1 MPDEV
6 TGGPAVA
13 ARAALGPTAEGA
25 RRRVRMTLE
34 FDGTGFSGWQ
44 RQLDGV
50 RTVQGTLEAALAK
63 LPGEHGAV
71 VGAGRTDAGVHATG
85 MVAHLDSTFR
95 VADERFRRALN
106 AHLPADVRVTALR
119 GCDAGFHAQ
128 FDCRYRRY
136 LYRLRSAR
144 ESGAHGLALDRSRV
158 LHVTSP
164 LDTAAMR
171 AAAARFRGAHDF
183 SSLATQETRSR
194 VRTVT
199 LCDLRLEH
207 GELRLHVAADGF
219 LRNMVR
225 AIVGTLLWVGT
236 GRLTPADID
245 RLLAERDRSAAGPN
259 VGPQGLY
266 FVEAGYEA
274 WDERLSESV
283 IRASWP

>member
-1 MPDEV
+1 MLDEV
-6 TGGPAVA
+6 IGDAGVVPRPAREPVGGAD
-13 ARAALGPTAEGA
+13 G
-25 RRRVRMTLE
+25 RRLRMTLE
-34 FDGTGFSGWQ
+34 FDGAGFAGWQ
-44 RQLDGV
+44 RQPEGI

-63 LPGEHGAV
+63 LPGEHGSV

-85 MVAHLDSTFR
+85 MVAHVDSTFE

-106 AHLPADVRVTALR
+106 AHLPADVRVLAMS
-119 GCDAGFHAQ
+119 GCDADFHAQ

-144 ESGAHGLALDRSRV
+144 ENAAHGQALDRSRV
-158 LHVTSP
+158 LHLTTS
-164 LDTAAMR
+164 LDTAAMQS
-171 AAAARFRGAHDF
+171 AAERFQGTHDF

-194 VRTVT
+194 VRTIS

-225 AIVGTLLWVGT
+225 AIVGTLLWVGV
-236 GRLTPADID
+236 GRLRPDDID
-245 RLLAERDRSAAGPN
+245 TVLAERDRGAAGPN
-259 VGPQGLY
+259 AGPQGLY

-274 WDERLSESV
+274 WDERLSESI
-283 IRASWP
+283 IRAAWP